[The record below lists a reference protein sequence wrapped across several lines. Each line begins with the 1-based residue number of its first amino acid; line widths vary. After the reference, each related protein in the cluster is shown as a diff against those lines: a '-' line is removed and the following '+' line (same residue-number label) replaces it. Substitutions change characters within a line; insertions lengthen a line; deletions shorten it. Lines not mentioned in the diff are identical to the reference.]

1 MAVKQF
7 HKDKGENE
15 AGQLFLLVEMLR
27 SYYKQEG
34 MSIDVSKKYE
44 DKKLEA
50 ICLFATLTELI
61 VINGI
66 G

>member
-1 MAVKQF
+1 
-7 HKDKGENE
+7 
-15 AGQLFLLVEMLR
+15 MLR